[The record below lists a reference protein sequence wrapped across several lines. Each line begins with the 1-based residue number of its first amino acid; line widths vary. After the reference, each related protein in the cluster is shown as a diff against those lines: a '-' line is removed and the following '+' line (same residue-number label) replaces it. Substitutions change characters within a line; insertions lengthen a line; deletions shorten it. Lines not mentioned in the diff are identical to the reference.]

1 MQFLYKILNINW
13 FLSSWTQ
20 SCICSK
26 TVYKDTGINKVFFV
40 TLFKFLF
47 KSALN
52 FLSQLYFIYQFK
64 VPRTTL
70 HNLMPIKSSTSNL
83 KALVNN
89 SKFNW
94 IMSTRTETQF
104 AIGLSWTCSR
114 LAINIYCVL
123 FFDFSRAATNNLLF
137 QFTAIIN
144 YFH

>member
-26 TVYKDTGINKVFFV
+26 TIYKDTGINKVFFV

-114 LAINIYCVL
+114 LAINIYCVAVLRL
-123 FFDFSRAATNNLLF
+123 FAGSHKQLAFSIHGYN
-137 QFTAIIN
+137 
-144 YFH
+144 

>member
-114 LAINIYCVL
+114 LAIKIYCVAVLRL
-123 FFDFSRAATNNLLF
+123 FAGSHKQLAFSIHGYN
-137 QFTAIIN
+137 
-144 YFH
+144 